1 MCNWLT
7 CSSSSSPSLSHPPSP
22 PSSSALGQG
31 FLVVEPALHRPLDS
45 ITCLTHISKLLG
57 PLSEWKDR
65 LRVAKEAGYNMVHLT
80 PVQQLGGS
88 NSAYSI
94 KDQLKLDARYLS
106 PSFESKMVTAS
117 YKDPTGA
124 IHQLEVDSSL
134 LECKQVIEDLKSD
147 WNIDTI
153 SDVVWNHTSY
163 DTPWLV
169 DHPDAGY
176 NLLNSSHLR
185 PAYALDVAL
194 ATFSQEVSEG
204 KWDNAGISPFVS
216 SENDVRV
223 IHSRLRD
230 TVFPKAR
237 LWEYFC
243 VDITAIVEKFRH
255 SVYKKQGPTPESPPE
270 GKSLTIIQDAQY
282 RRLGSY
288 VDANLTMQLFNVEQ

>member
-1 MCNWLT
+1 M
-7 CSSSSSPSLSHPPSP
+7 
-22 PSSSALGQG
+22 
-31 FLVVEPALHRPLDS
+31 VEPALHRPLDS

-176 NLLNSSHLR
+176 NLLNSPHLR